1 MPEPVPVPKSLSV
14 AIVGGGMGGLAA
26 AVALGRAGVKVDL
39 FEQAPKFEEVGA
51 GIKYVDLDLGPNTV
65 RTLEQ
70 MGLGDEYNSVAE
82 TDDSGLFFQWWDGIK
97 IRKAGETYT
106 KYPRSAVHR
115 ARLLEVLHKS
125 LPESVTVHLGVRV
138 HSVENVVDD
147 DGNDKEGKAR
157 IFYTVSKPPA
167 AGPLPPLNGGA
178 ALDTP
183 SATTGPQE
191 THFDA
196 DVIIGADGIKSVLR
210 TTLQPPAPSE
220 AGSAGGKPST
230 QRYTGTYCYR
240 ALVPM
245 DKAKALDDEQRGW
258 DAARPKMVFGPG
270 RHLTIFPIEKGQV
283 LNIVAFVSD
292 RSLPKDERTWEGPW
306 LKKVDK
312 ETIQAD
318 FAGWDEYP
326 RKLLGLISEKDQIQ
340 WALHEVLS
348 PSTWRNG
355 RITLLGDAAHAS
367 LPHNGSGASMA
378 IEDAYVLSGLLAMPQ
393 CNARNVEQFLQVYE
407 DVRRPRGLKQQLH
420 ACETGEMFE
429 YATEKWGNDTDAIAQ
444 EMLTRTDW
452 IWDYNIENDMKD
464 ARELLAKRK
473 LI

>member
-1 MPEPVPVPKSLSV
+1 MPEPTTVPKELSV

-51 GIKYVDLDLGPNTV
+51 GINLGPNTV

-70 MGLGDEYNSVAE
+70 MGLGEEYNSVAE

-97 IRKAGETYT
+97 TRKSGETYT

-125 LPESVTVHLGVRV
+125 LPGSVTVHLGVRV
-138 HSVENVVDD
+138 HSVLNLE
-147 DGNDKEGKAR
+147 KEGKAR
-157 IFYTVSKPPA
+157 ILYTISRPPVPA
-167 AGPLPPLNGGA
+167 PQLNGGA

-183 SATTGPQE
+183 APAAAAAELQE
-191 THFDA
+191 AHFDA

-210 TTLQPPAPSE
+210 STLQPASPAE
-220 AGSAGGKPST
+220 AGPTSAGKPAT
-230 QRYTGTYCYR
+230 HRYTGTYCYR

-245 DKAKALDDEQRGW
+245 VKAEALDDPERGVE
-258 DAARPKMVFGPG
+258 ARKPKMVFGPG
-270 RHLTIFPIEKGQV
+270 RHLTVFPIEKGTV

-292 RSLPKDERTWEGPW
+292 RSAPKDERMWEGPW
-306 LKKVDK
+306 LKKVDR

-326 RKLLGLISEKDQIQ
+326 KKLLGLISEKDQIQ

-348 PSTWRNG
+348 PTTWRSG

-393 CNARNVEQFLQVYE
+393 CNRGNVEQFLQVYE
-407 DVRRPRGLKQQLH
+407 DVRRPRGLRQQLH

-429 YATEKWGNDTDAIAQ
+429 YATEQWGNDTDAIAK

-464 ARELLAKRK
+464 ARELLAERK